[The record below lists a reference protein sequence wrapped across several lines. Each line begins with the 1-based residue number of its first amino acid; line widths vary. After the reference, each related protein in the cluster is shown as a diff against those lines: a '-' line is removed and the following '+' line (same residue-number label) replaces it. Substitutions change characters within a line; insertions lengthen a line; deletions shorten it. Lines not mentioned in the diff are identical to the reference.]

1 MISVIIAT
9 YNRKFLLKE
18 CLNSLL
24 NQDYRKEFE
33 IIIVDNFSSDG
44 TPDFIKNEFSG
55 KAKLI
60 TNQAR
65 LKLTDCKNQGIRLA
79 AGDIIAFTDDD
90 CIVSKDWL
98 GSIERSLLTHDIAGG
113 IVLPVSGAE
122 FPWWWRSSL
131 NWLVGLSL
139 SPGPGFFPLG
149 SNIAFKRRV
158 LENIE
163 DFESEIITGGNECRQ
178 YGEDNYR
185 LKKAL
190 GAGFVMMASR
200 DMVVYHHVSF
210 CRLKVSYLIQRSYLE
225 GETWAKSE
233 PVPGIFIL
241 RSVACLVCPVRFL
254 VTWDLNHFFRMIVS
268 VAYVLT
274 FIKIKFKL

>member
-1 MISVIIAT
+1 MISVIIVT

-44 TPDFIKNEFSG
+44 TSGFIKDEFG
-55 KAKLI
+55 EKAKLI

-79 AGDIIAFTDDD
+79 TGDIIAFTDDD
-90 CIVSKDWL
+90 CIVSRDWL
-98 GSIERSLLTHDIAGG
+98 SSIERSLLTCDIAGG
-113 IVLPVSGAE
+113 IVLPIPGVE
-122 FPWWWRSSL
+122 LPRWWRSSL

-139 SPGPGFFPLG
+139 KPGPNFFPLG
-149 SNIAFKRRV
+149 SNIVFKRHV

-163 DFESEIITGGNECRQ
+163 DFESEIIISEDGCQQ

-200 DMVVYHHVSF
+200 DMIVYHHIPL
-210 CRLKVSYLIQRSYLE
+210 CRLRILYLIQRSYLE
-225 GETWAKSE
+225 GKTWAKRE
-233 PVPGIFIL
+233 PAFGVFIF
-241 RSVACLVCPVRFL
+241 RTVACVVCPVRFL

-268 VAYVLT
+268 AAYTLT